1 MGELHRQFQP
11 GKIEYVHRMRYY
23 AHEGTKSMSVTVEN
37 RKNKH
42 FLLNQNRLKE
52 AQKVLGAKTETET
65 IELALE
71 RVVSEAER
79 NARAQQAQDKF
90 LKTAVRDN
98 LQIEDAFGRLEEIE
112 ER

>member
-1 MGELHRQFQP
+1 MPVAAE
-11 GKIEYVHRMRYY
+11 K
-23 AHEGTKSMSVTVEN
+23 

-71 RVVSEAER
+71 RIISEAER
-79 NARAQQAQDKF
+79 DVRAQQAQDKF
-90 LKTAVRDN
+90 LKAAVRDK
-98 LQIEDAFGRLEEIE
+98 LQIADAFGRLEETG

>member
-1 MGELHRQFQP
+1 M
-11 GKIEYVHRMRYY
+11 
-23 AHEGTKSMSVTVEN
+23 AVTIEN

-65 IELALE
+65 IEMALE
-71 RVVSEAER
+71 RIISEAER
-79 NARAQQAQDKF
+79 NTRAQQAQDKF
-90 LKTAVRDN
+90 LKAAVRN
-98 LQIEDAFGRLEEIE
+98 ELQIEDVFGRLEVIG

>member
-1 MGELHRQFQP
+1 MAV
-11 GKIEYVHRMRYY
+11 I
-23 AHEGTKSMSVTVEN
+23 TEN

-71 RVVSEAER
+71 RIISEAER
-79 NARAQQAQDKF
+79 NTRAQQAQDKF
-90 LKTAVRDN
+90 LKAALRDD
-98 LQIEDAFGRLEEIE
+98 LHIEDVFGRLEGIGEG
-112 ER
+112 

>member
-1 MGELHRQFQP
+1 M
-11 GKIEYVHRMRYY
+11 
-23 AHEGTKSMSVTVEN
+23 AVTVEN

-65 IELALE
+65 IEMALE
-71 RVVSEAER
+71 RIISEAER
-79 NARAQQAQDKF
+79 NTRAQQAQDKF
-90 LKTAVRDN
+90 LKAALRDE
-98 LQIEDAFGRLEEIE
+98 LQIEDVFGRLEKIG

>member
-1 MGELHRQFQP
+1 
-11 GKIEYVHRMRYY
+11 
-23 AHEGTKSMSVTVEN
+23 MSVIIES

-42 FLLNQNRLKE
+42 FLLNQNRLKK

-71 RVVSEAER
+71 RIISDAER
-79 NARAQQAQDKF
+79 EAQAQQAQEKF
-90 LKTAVRDN
+90 LAAAIKDN
-98 LQIEDAFGRLEEIE
+98 LQIEDVFGRLEVVA

>member
-1 MGELHRQFQP
+1 MAG
-11 GKIEYVHRMRYY
+11 
-23 AHEGTKSMSVTVEN
+23 TVEN

-71 RVVSEAER
+71 RIISEAER
-79 NARAQQAQDKF
+79 NTRARQAQDKF
-90 LKTAVRDN
+90 LKAAVRDD
-98 LQIEDAFGRLEEIE
+98 LRIEDVFGRLEGIG

>member
-1 MGELHRQFQP
+1 MP
-11 GKIEYVHRMRYY
+11 III
-23 AHEGTKSMSVTVEN
+23 EN

-90 LKTAVRDN
+90 LKAAVRDN
-98 LQIEDAFGRLEEIE
+98 LQIADVFGRLEDVG

>member
-1 MGELHRQFQP
+1 M
-11 GKIEYVHRMRYY
+11 
-23 AHEGTKSMSVTVEN
+23 AVTIEN

-65 IELALE
+65 IEMALE
-71 RVVSEAER
+71 RIISEAER
-79 NARAQQAQDKF
+79 NTRAQQAQDKF
-90 LKTAVRDN
+90 LKAAVRN
-98 LQIEDAFGRLEEIE
+98 ELQIEDVFGRLEGIG

>member
-1 MGELHRQFQP
+1 M
-11 GKIEYVHRMRYY
+11 
-23 AHEGTKSMSVTVEN
+23 AVTIEN

-71 RVVSEAER
+71 RIISEAER
-79 NARAQQAQDKF
+79 NTQARQEQDKF
-90 LKTAVRDN
+90 LKAAVRGD
-98 LQIEDAFGRLEEIE
+98 LRIEDVFGRLEGIG

>member
-1 MGELHRQFQP
+1 M
-11 GKIEYVHRMRYY
+11 
-23 AHEGTKSMSVTVEN
+23 AVTTES

-71 RVVSEAER
+71 RIISEAER
-79 NARAQQAQDKF
+79 NTRARQAQDKF
-90 LKTAVRDN
+90 LKAALRDE
-98 LQIEDAFGRLEEIE
+98 LQIEDVFGRLEEGG

>member
-1 MGELHRQFQP
+1 M
-11 GKIEYVHRMRYY
+11 
-23 AHEGTKSMSVTVEN
+23 AVTVEN

-52 AQKVLGAKTETET
+52 VQKVLGAKTETET

-71 RVVSEAER
+71 RIISEAER
-79 NARAQQAQDKF
+79 NTQAQQAQDKF
-90 LKTAVRDN
+90 LKAAVQDD
-98 LQIEDAFGRLEEIE
+98 LQIEDVFGRLETIG

>member
-1 MGELHRQFQP
+1 M
-11 GKIEYVHRMRYY
+11 
-23 AHEGTKSMSVTVEN
+23 AVTVEN

-71 RVVSEAER
+71 RVISEAER
-79 NARAQQAQDKF
+79 NARAQQAQDNF
-90 LKTAVRDN
+90 LKSAVRND
-98 LQIEDAFGRLEEIE
+98 LQIEDVFGRLEGIG
-112 ER
+112 ERSSGGNEL